1 MANKAM
7 GSKKMAAP
15 KKQVVRPTSSPA
27 GPTPVGP
34 GGKGSGMGQVSM
46 KRGGSV
52 KKMGKKK
59 C

>member
-27 GPTPVGP
+27 GQIGRAHV
-34 GGKGSGMGQVSM
+34 
-46 KRGGSV
+46 
-52 KKMGKKK
+52 
-59 C
+59 